1 MELNKMWVS
10 NKISQLRNNF
20 WVLWFLILIIVFLI
34 HCLTLTVS
42 PTIWQD
48 EVQIIDYGRT
58 FLSPNTDYSMS
69 WDVANNRPYLS
80 LFYLGCLMQELA
92 FKATHFSIV
101 GPRIVSLIG
110 ASLAATTAMGYLSSR
125 QVPLK
130 IAALLG
136 LALLLDPLFVQSYR
150 GDRIDCWVIAICFA
164 ACWLLRSSIERIHN
178 KQSNLFPVSLAG
190 SLSVIAVFIWPSAL
204 ILYPLILV
212 ELLSLLYVTTQE
224 TNSLTSALQLILIFA
239 GAVIITSILIL
250 IPITSQ
256 LEILVNNF
264 FRFTSNQV
272 GGFGLS
278 AIINF
283 FVSFKNSPFLPLL
296 AVISCMYRRDKLL
309 LIASL
314 FALSLVL
321 NSGVYVHRVI
331 YMLPY
336 FITLS
341 SQLYRQD
348 KKSPIQKLISH
359 SKKYLYLLL
368 IWAITLSLLVRPAI
382 GLSNYDGRNPNLL
395 VNIGT
400 SYIGKNEYK
409 VWDST
414 WNFYQTARLLGW
426 KVYQPFF
433 GVGTDDASKN
443 FINNLD
449 YVILSPESYL
459 EEMIQKQGFQM
470 KQSINMDQNIQD
482 NPGILYKFTKNLRSR
497 TGYGPYILYS
507 KS

>member
-1 MELNKMWVS
+1 M
-10 NKISQLRNNF
+10 
-20 WVLWFLILIIVFLI
+20 I

-58 FLSPNTDYSMS
+58 FLNSNTDWGMN
-69 WDVANNRPYLS
+69 WDVANNRPYLT
-80 LFYLGCLMQELA
+80 LFYLGCLVQELA

-110 ASLAATTAMGYLSSR
+110 ASLAATTTMGYLSSR

-164 ACWLLRSSIERIHN
+164 ACWLLRLSIDSIHN
-178 KQSNLFPVSLAG
+178 HQSNLVPVSLAG

-212 ELLSLLYVTTQE
+212 ELLSLLYVTTKG
-224 TNSLTSALQLILIFA
+224 TDSLTSGVQLIAIFA
-239 GAVIITSILIL
+239 GAVIITGILII
-250 IPITSQ
+250 IPITGQ
-256 LEILVNNF
+256 LGILVNNF
-264 FRFTSNQV
+264 LEFTSERV

-278 AIINF
+278 AIINL
-283 FVSFKNSPFLPLL
+283 FVSFKNSPFLPIL
-296 AVISCMYRRDKLL
+296 AVISCISRRDKAL

-341 SQLYRQD
+341 SELYRQD
-348 KKSPIQKLISH
+348 KKSPIQKLIPH
-359 SKKYLYLLL
+359 SKKYLYLLPEVL
-368 IWAITLSLLVRPAI
+368 NVKKS
-382 GLSNYDGRNPNLL
+382 
-395 VNIGT
+395 
-400 SYIGKNEYK
+400 
-409 VWDST
+409 
-414 WNFYQTARLLGW
+414 
-426 KVYQPFF
+426 
-433 GVGTDDASKN
+433 
-443 FINNLD
+443 
-449 YVILSPESYL
+449 VIK
-459 EEMIQKQGFQM
+459 IA
-470 KQSINMDQNIQD
+470 QNI
-482 NPGILYKFTKNLRSR
+482 LKFEQA
-497 TGYGPYILYS
+497 IS
-507 KS
+507 KY

>member
-1 MELNKMWVS
+1 MWVS

-20 WVLWFLILIIVFLI
+20 WVLWFVILVIVFLI

-58 FLSPNTDYSMS
+58 FLNSNTDWGMN
-69 WDVANNRPYLS
+69 WDVANNRPYLT
-80 LFYLGCLMQELA
+80 LFYLGCLVQELA

-110 ASLAATTAMGYLSSR
+110 ASLAATTTMGYLSSR

-164 ACWLLRSSIERIHN
+164 ACWLLRLSIDSIHN
-178 KQSNLFPVSLAG
+178 HQSNLVPVSLAG

-212 ELLSLLYVTTQE
+212 ELLSLLYVTTKG
-224 TNSLTSALQLILIFA
+224 TDSLTSGVQLIAIFA
-239 GAVIITSILIL
+239 GAVIITGILII
-250 IPITSQ
+250 IPITGQ
-256 LEILVNNF
+256 LGILVSNF
-264 FRFTSNQV
+264 LEFTSERV

-278 AIINF
+278 AIINL

-296 AVISCMYRRDKLL
+296 AVISCISRRDKAL

-341 SQLYRQD
+341 SELYRQD
-348 KKSPIQKLISH
+348 KKSPIQKLIPH

-368 IWAITLSLLVRPAI
+368 IWAITLSLLIRPAT
-382 GLSNYDGRNPNLL
+382 GLRNYDGRNPNLL

-433 GVGTDDASKN
+433 GIGTNDATKN
-443 FINNLD
+443 FIDNLD

-459 EEMIQKQGFQM
+459 EEIIQKQGLQM
-470 KQSINMDQNIQD
+470 KESINVDKYIQD
-482 NPGILYKFTKNLRSR
+482 NPGILYKVTRNIGSK